1 MIEKDLNIEE
11 TYADDFDS
19 LLDDFVK
26 SNLND
31 DSEKSENIFLDKWHE
46 SLDLPKVIKAE
57 LMTDDNSAVVFSN
70 EILTLVLECDKS
82 VKTATEFSLS
92 CYNGDYFKMCEMT
105 ENIKARR
112 RKFDISFVSS
122 HKWLPGEYVVYGEM
136 NGVPMCKITFQITER
151 SVEITGIERLT
162 AMSEGYHFMRNLDK
176 GDAGWAYFQKVSCVG
191 KIRKKIVSYI
201 STYGIMDILRKER
214 GMNQIHRNC
223 NYIIRGSY
231 SEDWI
236 SNVELFIGY
245 FKSSGSYM
253 YMDCVELTSPSCSN
267 DFIDPIKEA
276 FPKGNDS
283 IVVFSGLQGLF
294 SAKGNCL
301 VQNMVKFLK
310 KSRERSVALCGSKR
324 EIEQVLETFPI
335 LRDYF
340 PKDNVLDVGPMKAYE
355 IIYKIQSLLSKQD
368 LLISS
373 QIYRRLAQ
381 SIISAVEEGRL
392 SDWNENSVVE
402 YVNNHIVANFCTR
415 VFNQI
420 KSAEGIPSDVNE
432 LIMNDVNFDVF
443 SPSEDTFDKC
453 IEDLNEMVGLEKLK
467 KEIATTFN
475 YVRFNTVRRNLG
487 LKADIGTSHHMIFTG
502 NPGTGKTTVAKKI
515 GKIYHSLG
523 LLSKGEV
530 IVTERSKMVGRYIG
544 ETEQN
549 MLALLEEARGNVLF
563 VDEAYTLCDLSDDR
577 KDYGHHALESLLT
590 VLSQKNPDM
599 LIIFAGYENE
609 INRMLQVNQG
619 LAGRFP
625 YHFHFD
631 DYSADELMQ
640 IACVLLENAD
650 YVLSEEAAKM
660 LRSTIEESVK
670 HKDENFSNARWITQ
684 YVTNGIIPA
693 MGQRVLAGGVRLTR
707 EVCQTVE
714 VADVKRAYEKYR
726 LDSSLKS
733 EYTLPKVGFRV
744 A

>member
-11 TYADDFDS
+11 TYTDDFDN
-19 LLDDFVK
+19 LLDDFIK

-31 DSEKSENIFLDKWHE
+31 DSEKSENIFLDKWRE

-57 LMTDDNSAVVFSN
+57 LIADDDSAVAFSN
-70 EILTLVLECDKS
+70 EILTLVLVCDKS

-92 CYNGDYFKMCEMT
+92 CYNSDYFKMCEMT
-105 ENIKARR
+105 DKIKARR
-112 RKFDISFVSS
+112 RKFDISFVSC

-136 NGVPMCKITFQITER
+136 NGVPMCKVTFHITES

-176 GDAGWAYFQKVSCVG
+176 GDAGWEYFQKVPCVG
-191 KIRKKIVSYI
+191 KIRKKIISDL
-201 STYGIMDILRKER
+201 STYGIIDILRKER
-214 GMNQIHRNC
+214 GMNQIYRNC
-223 NYIIRGSY
+223 NYLIRGLH

-236 SNVELFIGY
+236 SNVELIIRY
-245 FKSSGSYM
+245 FKPSGSYM

-267 DFIDPIKEA
+267 DFIDPIKES
-276 FPKGNDS
+276 FPKGDDS
-283 IVVFSGLQGLF
+283 IAAFGGLQGLF

-301 VQNMVKFLK
+301 VQNMVKFLR
-310 KSRERSVALCGSKR
+310 KSQERSIVLCGSKR

-340 PKDNVLDVGPMKAYE
+340 PKDNILDVEPIKAYE

-373 QIYRRLAQ
+373 QVYRRLAQ
-381 SIISAVEEGRL
+381 SIISAVEDGRL

-420 KSAEGIPSDVNE
+420 KSTESIPDDVQE
-432 LIMNDVNFDVF
+432 ITMNDINFDVF
-443 SPSEDTFDKC
+443 NHSEDTFDKC
-453 IEDLNEMVGLEKLK
+453 VEDLNEMVGLENLK

-475 YVRFNTVRRNLG
+475 YMRFNSIRRNLG
-487 LKADIGTSHHMIFTG
+487 LKADVSTSHHMIFTG
-502 NPGTGKTTVAKKI
+502 NPGTGKTTVAKMI

-549 MLALLEEARGNVLF
+549 MLALLEEAQGNVLF

-640 IACVLLENAD
+640 IACKLLKDAD
-650 YVLSEEAAKM
+650 YVLSKEAAKM
-660 LRSTIEESVK
+660 LMSTIEESVK

-693 MGQRVLAGGVRLTR
+693 MGQRILASCVRLTR
-707 EVCQTVE
+707 DVCQTVE
-714 VADVKRAYEKYR
+714 AEDVKHAYEKYR
-726 LDSSLKS
+726 SDTSLKS